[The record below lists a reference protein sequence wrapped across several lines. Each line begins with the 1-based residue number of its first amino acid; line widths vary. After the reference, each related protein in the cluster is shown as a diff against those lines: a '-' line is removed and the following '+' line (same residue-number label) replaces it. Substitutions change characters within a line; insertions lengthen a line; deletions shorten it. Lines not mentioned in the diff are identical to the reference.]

1 MGKIVALISGKG
13 GVGKTMFT
21 ANLGMALSQA
31 GFNVCLV
38 DADIAM
44 ANLSLLLGMQSSPI
58 TLHDVLLGEAS
69 LEDSLY
75 EGPAGITFLPS
86 GLSLESYRRVDS
98 EKMAEAIEP
107 LAKKFDFVL
116 LDSPP
121 GIGKDVMATLA
132 AAHESLLITLPTSP
146 AIADL
151 LKVKIVAQRLGN
163 KPLGVIINQ
172 VRGERGEISENE
184 VMKML
189 ELPVYGTIP
198 YDHKVRKSFLQER
211 VSPVMLREP
220 RTPAAQAIRKI
231 AEKLG
236 GVSAREG
243 KEKERLEE
251 FMAKREKKGFFS
263 RLFGFFKK

>member
-1 MGKIVALISGKG
+1 MGKILALISGKG

-21 ANLGMALSQA
+21 ANLGAALAKS
-31 GFNVCLV
+31 GYSVCLV
-38 DADIAM
+38 DTDIAM

-58 TLHDVLLGEAS
+58 TLHDVLLGEAA
-69 LEDSLY
+69 LEDALY
-75 EGPAGITFLPS
+75 EGPLGITFLPS

-98 EKMAEAIEP
+98 EKTADAIEP

-132 AAHESLLITLPTSP
+132 ASHESLLITLPTSP
-146 AIADL
+146 SIADL

-163 KPLGVIINQ
+163 KPLGVVINQ
-172 VRGERGEISENE
+172 VRGERGEISESE

-198 YDHKVRKSFLQER
+198 YDHNVRKSFLQER
-211 VSPVMLREP
+211 VAPVMIRAP
-220 RTPAAQAIRKI
+220 RSPAAQAIKKI
-231 AEKLG
+231 AEKLTGVAVKEG
-236 GVSAREG
+236 GE
-243 KEKERLEE
+243 KEKLEK
-251 FMAKREKKGFFS
+251 FMAKREKKGFFA
-263 RLFGFFKK
+263 RLFGFFR